1 MKLYTISDN
10 GKERAGVLRDNKIHL
25 FKGEVK
31 IADIISH
38 GMDKYEIESDGISID
53 EADILAPI
61 PEPAQ
66 DIICLGI
73 NYLKHGK
80 EAAKYNKEA
89 FLRDQPYAIYFSK
102 RVNRAVATGGEILSH
117 SDIVNKLDYECELAF
132 IIGKDAKN
140 VPIEDVQD
148 YIFGYTI
155 INDVSARDQQT
166 NHKQWYFGKSLDG
179 FTPMGPCIVTT
190 DEIVFP
196 PKLRLESTVNGELR
210 QSAITSDM
218 VFDIGHIVSELS
230 SGMTLKAGTI
240 IAAGTPEGVGMGFDP
255 PRFLKPGDEV
265 ICEIES
271 IGRLVNKVK

>member
-179 FTPMGPCIVTT
+179 FTPMGPCIVTA

>member
-1 MKLYTISDN
+1 MKLYTIADN
-10 GKERAGVLRDNKIHL
+10 GKERAGVLRDDKIHL

-31 IADIISH
+31 ISDIISH
-38 GMDKYEIESDGISID
+38 GMDKYEIESNGISID

-66 DIICLGI
+66 DVICLGI

-102 RVNRAVATGGEILSH
+102 RVNRAVATGEEIISH
-117 SDIVNKLDYECELAF
+117 SDIVDKLDYECELAF

-179 FTPMGPCIVTT
+179 FTPMGPCIVTA

-196 PKLRLESTVNGELR
+196 PELRLESTVNGELR

-218 VFDIGHIVSELS
+218 VFDIRHIVSELS

-240 IAAGTPEGVGMGFDP
+240 IATGTPEGVGMGFNP

-265 ICEIES
+265 VCEIEN
-271 IGRLVNKVK
+271 IGKLINKVR